1 MSDLREYTV
10 TAPSME
16 VTDSIWDD
24 LVTDKSTPETIP
36 DRAVEVA
43 NERPANPRNTTY
55 LLTDEEAE
63 KLRQDP
69 RVEDVQDLNL
79 FKIHPK
85 ASQGATFDKTS
96 TQTGAKSNWGLLR
109 HASPINMY
117 GTGLLDPGGTYD
129 YVLDGTNV
137 DIVVIDSGIEIEHPE
152 FKSDLVFGAN
162 RVQSIDWFEASG
174 VAGTMPNLGE
184 FYTDYD
190 GHGTHV
196 AGIVAGLTYGWAK
209 NSRIFSIKLSGL
221 QGAGDPSPGLS
232 VATAFDVLIGWH
244 NNKTNG
250 NPTVVVNSWGYGV
263 YWRDDLQSMSFGLG
277 EFDTLFAINGGNY
290 RGAAW
295 VTPIRDA
302 TKGLIGSA
310 VQANTYLMPFR
321 VAAID
326 ADIATG
332 AAAGIIFCNAGG
344 NESHKIDVFGGVDYD
359 NRVLTDFGTYF
370 YHRGMSPSINTDEA
384 TAGFTVGAIDYQ
396 TNSGVDRK
404 ASYSNSGPGITA
416 YAAGSRIISSMSS
429 VNVSNSNIPYY
440 ANSGYKQQLLSG
452 TSMAG
457 PQIAGMA
464 ALVLQMHPDWSPKQV
479 VDFITY
485 RSVPSSLY
493 TTGLDNDY
501 SVSNSLHGGA
511 SRIPYIEMAQQRVFT
526 IFGQ

>member
-1 MSDLREYTV
+1 MSDLKEYTV

-24 LVTDKSTPETIP
+24 LVTDGPTPETIP

-43 NERPANPRNTTY
+43 NERPTNPRNTTY

-69 RVEDVQDLNL
+69 RVEDVQDLSL
-79 FKIHPK
+79 FKIHSK
-85 ASQGATFDKTS
+85 ASFGATFDKTS
-96 TQTGAKSNWGLLR
+96 TQTGAKGNWGLLR
-109 HASPINMY
+109 HTSRINTY
-117 GTGLLDPGGTYD
+117 GTSLLDPGGTYD

-137 DIVVIDSGIEIEHPE
+137 DIVVIDSGIQLDHPE
-152 FKSDLVFGAN
+152 FKVDGSQASRIRN
-162 RVQSIDWFEASG
+162 IDWFEASG
-174 VAGTMPNLGE
+174 VSGTMPDLGQ

-196 AGIVAGLTYGWAK
+196 AGTVAGLSYGWAR
-209 NSRIFSIKLSGL
+209 NANIYSIKLNGL
-221 QGAGDPSPGLS
+221 QGAGDPSPGLDAS
-232 VATAFDVLIGWH
+232 TAFDVLIGWH
-244 NNKTNG
+244 NNKVIQ

-263 YWRDDLQSMSFGLG
+263 YWRDDLQAMSFGLG
-277 EFDTLFAINGGNY
+277 EFDTTFAINGGNY
-290 RGAAW
+290 RGTAW
-295 VTPIRDA
+295 VTPVRDA

-310 VQANTYLMPFR
+310 VQSNTYLMPFR
-321 VAAID
+321 VAAVD

-359 NRVLTDFGTYF
+359 NRVFTDFGTYY

-384 TAGFTVGAIDYQ
+384 SFGFTVGAMDFQ

-416 YAAGSRIISSMSS
+416 YAAGSRIISSTS
-429 VNVSNSNIPYY
+429 NINANNSNISYF
-440 ANSGYKQQLLSG
+440 ADSAYKQELQSG
-452 TSMAG
+452 TSMAA

-464 ALVLQMHPDWSPKQV
+464 ALVLQMHLDWSPKQV
-479 VDFITY
+479 VDFIKY
-485 RSVPSSLY
+485 RSIDSALY
-493 TTGLDNDY
+493 STGLDNDY
-501 SVSNSLHGGA
+501 SVSDSLHGGT
-511 SRIPYIEMAQQRVFT
+511 SKVPYIEMAQQRVFS
-526 IFGQ
+526 IFSQ